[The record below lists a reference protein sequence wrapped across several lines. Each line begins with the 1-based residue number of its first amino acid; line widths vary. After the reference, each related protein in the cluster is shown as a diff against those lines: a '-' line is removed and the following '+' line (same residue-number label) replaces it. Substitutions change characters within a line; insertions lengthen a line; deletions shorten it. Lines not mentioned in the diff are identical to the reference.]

1 MRTTVK
7 FQRVTSDRI
16 AWIATV
22 DCLSCGAPVTL
33 RRGAVA
39 ACYRIGAEFIGIAC
53 DDCLSEASRA
63 RLVEIRNTAPPAR
76 RTSAR

>member
-1 MRTTVK
+1 MKTSVAFRPI
-7 FQRVTSDRI
+7 TSDRI
-16 AWIATV
+16 PWMATV

-39 ACYRIGAEFIGIAC
+39 VCYRIGAEFIGIAC

-63 RLVEIRNTAPPAR
+63 RLVEIRSTAPPTR